1 MPGRHPGHTVVDA
14 FPVIEDGDREYAT
27 PEEAAVAAFPR
38 RYVRVSK
45 VIYSRSGDQA
55 EVALLTNEERYLY
68 PYYVQC
74 VRDRSGLWVET
85 EGHN

>member
-1 MPGRHPGHTVVDA
+1 
-14 FPVIEDGDREYAT
+14 
-27 PEEAAVAAFPR
+27 VAAFPR

-85 EGHN
+85 DGHN